1 MKINFTYVFFVA
13 LLILLI
19 TVSMSRSCVQFKP
32 YSENTIF
39 TKQFPFEGMS
49 NNDMDMEMDKK
60 HLSPVTSPSLFL
72 SPSSNID
79 TQLMMD
85 QLSPMANN
93 SVNVNESFS
102 NLSSSPYIATEKNN
116 QIDIFSGTPG
126 SLDCS
131 AKSSNLTNSKGG
143 LCLTQTQINL
153 LKTRG
158 GNASGGDAQIGK

>member
-1 MKINFTYVFFVA
+1 MFFVA

-32 YSENTIF
+32 YSENNIF
-39 TKQFPFEGMS
+39 TKQFPYEAMT
-49 NNDMDMEMDKK
+49 NNDTETDSKQF
-60 HLSPVTSPSLFL
+60 SPVTSPSLFL

-79 TQLMMD
+79 TQFLMD
-85 QLSPMANN
+85 QSSPMANN
-93 SVNVNESFS
+93 IANMNVNESFS
-102 NLSSSPYIATEKNN
+102 NLNSSPYISTEKDI

-126 SLDCS
+126 SLECS
-131 AKSSNLTNSKGG
+131 SKSSNLTNSKGG